1 MQTIVWHAIG
11 SLVTNVD
18 LNAHNICNFPPFMHR
33 GFQILFHYLPVLY
46 PAYPSV
52 QYLRVVYARTHC
64 DFNKLNH
71 IFMTIIILSE
81 RGICDGV
88 FNLFGF
94 TMYFHLNQFASQ
106 RFAHTAGFAANAVS
120 RHRNTSETCVLS
132 VFNQHCPREKIYMIL
147 LLLLF
152 INYKLTWS

>member
-18 LNAHNICNFPPFMHR
+18 LNAHSICNFPPFMHR

-46 PAYPSV
+46 PEYPSV

-106 RFAHTAGFAANAVS
+106 RFAHTAGFAAKRVYCQFSTNIA
-120 RHRNTSETCVLS
+120 RGRKFTWYYYYYYLS
-132 VFNQHCPREKIYMIL
+132 IINLPGRKI
-147 LLLLF
+147 
-152 INYKLTWS
+152 